1 MIKKRKIAIIGAGIS
16 GLSVGYYLKK
26 NKNIDLDIFESTSIP
41 GGVLSSERINDCVIE
56 WGARGIRPS
65 GKGEITLQIVKEI
78 GIFNDLVFSSESSRK
93 RYLYHN
99 GKLNL
104 VPFSIQSIIKSPYL
118 KLIISSIFK
127 DLLSKSVNSDE
138 SIYSFFERHIGQ
150 KSTNLFIDSLIS
162 GIWAGN
168 IKTMSVKAAFP
179 ELKKSE
185 KKFGSIILS
194 QLFAN
199 RSNTKSQ
206 FSKKITSKAL
216 FSFKNGMQDLCNGLS
231 DKLVDNISY
240 MSEVSDI
247 KIDKKIKI
255 NVNNKDFFYD
265 HVVSTIPS
273 YSLSKIVDL
282 KLSKILQ
289 QFNYSSIAVYNI
301 IIPKNTF
308 NFDGFGFLVP
318 SSEKSI
324 VLGVIANSNT
334 FIEHSSKFFE
344 SYTIM
349 LGGER
354 YSYDFLSKIDI
365 RKISLQFLKKVFKTE
380 VIVKEDSLR
389 IIRNAIPQYDLNHYK
404 KINKLEKLNI
414 KNFHIGGNY
423 LSGVALKDIIFNS
436 RELANKILFNC

>member
-1 MIKKRKIAIIGAGIS
+1 M
-16 GLSVGYYLKK
+16 
-26 NKNIDLDIFESTSIP
+26 
-41 GGVLSSERINDCVIE
+41 
-56 WGARGIRPS
+56 
-65 GKGEITLQIVKEI
+65 
-78 GIFNDLVFSSESSRK
+78 
-93 RYLYHN
+93 
-99 GKLNL
+99 
-104 VPFSIQSIIKSPYL
+104 
-118 KLIISSIFK
+118 
-127 DLLSKSVNSDE
+127 
-138 SIYSFFERHIGQ
+138 
-150 KSTNLFIDSLIS
+150 
-162 GIWAGN
+162 
-168 IKTMSVKAAFP
+168 
-179 ELKKSE
+179 
-185 KKFGSIILS
+185 
-194 QLFAN
+194 
-199 RSNTKSQ
+199 
-206 FSKKITSKAL
+206 
-216 FSFKNGMQDLCNGLS
+216 
-231 DKLVDNISY
+231 
-240 MSEVSDI
+240 
-247 KIDKKIKI
+247 
-255 NVNNKDFFYD
+255 
-265 HVVSTIPS
+265 
-273 YSLSKIVDL
+273 
-282 KLSKILQ
+282 SKILQ

-334 FIEHSSKFFE
+334 FIEHSSKYFE

>member
-1 MIKKRKIAIIGAGIS
+1 MILPSLENFKK
-16 GLSVGYYLKK
+16 
-26 NKNIDLDIFESTSIP
+26 
-41 GGVLSSERINDCVIE
+41 
-56 WGARGIRPS
+56 
-65 GKGEITLQIVKEI
+65 
-78 GIFNDLVFSSESSRK
+78 
-93 RYLYHN
+93 
-99 GKLNL
+99 
-104 VPFSIQSIIKSPYL
+104 
-118 KLIISSIFK
+118 
-127 DLLSKSVNSDE
+127 LSKQGNLIP
-138 SIYSFFERHIGQ
+138 IY
-150 KSTNLFIDSLIS
+150 
-162 GIWAGN
+162 
-168 IKTMSVKAAFP
+168 
-179 ELKKSE
+179 
-185 KKFGSIILS
+185 
-194 QLFAN
+194 
-199 RSNTKSQ
+199 
-206 FSKKITSKAL
+206 
-216 FSFKNGMQDLCNGLS
+216 
-231 DKLVDNISY
+231 
-240 MSEVSDI
+240 
-247 KIDKKIKI
+247 KKIKI

-380 VIVKEDSLR
+380 VIVKVAAISLNPVD
-389 IIRNAIPQYDLNHYK
+389 IK
-404 KINKLEKLNI
+404 KMQGGFKPITNINK
-414 KNFHIGGNY
+414 FQ
-423 LSGVALKDIIFNS
+423 
-436 RELANKILFNC
+436 